1 MDSLAGE
8 VRLARVI
15 RKRHGCRDTIQSHP
29 VGWQIHHRH
38 SSRENVQSEIN
49 GQIHKIIII
58 YIHTIHTYIYTYIH
72 AYILLGERE
81 RAHLVV
87 QLGRAVCI
95 INT

>member
-29 VGWQIHHRH
+29 VGWLIHHRH

-58 YIHTIHTYIYTYIH
+58 YNHTYIHTYIYTYIH

-95 INT
+95 